1 MSVYKTW
8 KPKSSY
14 WYLRNQW
21 YFNICVVLY
30 SLYYIFLLCILR
42 VYNVIKYWLYLRY
55 FDDKKKNT
63 IAVFESDAKS
73 QKKVL
78 ESKKN
83 VLETLKSSFVIGYI
97 FILSS
102 IIVFRD
108 FMTARLISNIYMYC
122 YDSHKIATTYVS
134 HGFRYLLWF
143 YYFWIIL
150 YKHIYTLHLTLYT
163 NFLVSATI
171 TKNIKKKTRT
181 VTLVHICLPT
191 PIYVHTE
198 IYCYQFHY
206 VKLRI
211 SFNLQRYFET
221 SILNTINFFL

>member
-1 MSVYKTW
+1 MTKKKT
-8 KPKSSY
+8 
-14 WYLRNQW
+14 Q
-21 YFNICVVLY
+21 
-30 SLYYIFLLCILR
+30 LLCLSLMQSH
-42 VYNVIKYWLYLRY
+42 K
-55 FDDKKKNT
+55 
-63 IAVFESDAKS
+63 
-73 QKKVL
+73 KKVL

-108 FMTARLISNIYMYC
+108 FMTARLISNIYIYC

-150 YKHIYTLHLTLYT
+150 YKHIYTLYLTLYT

-171 TKNIKKKTRT
+171 TKNIKKKQGQLHWYIFVYPPQSMYTLKSI
-181 VTLVHICLPT
+181 VT
-191 PIYVHTE
+191 
-198 IYCYQFHY
+198 
-206 VKLRI
+206 
-211 SFNLQRYFET
+211 SFT
-221 SILNTINFFL
+221 M